1 VVHKI
6 KVLLPIIIATIVLGI
21 FGVMYMPQ
29 SVKNKNLDF
38 SIGMIRINNNTIKVE
53 IADTPSDRQRWLTFR
68 EDKLPFDSAMLMVYD
83 KLDLYSLW
91 LLNIRFNLDLIWINN
106 YGDVVYIAKN
116 VSGCQNT
123 LDASYCTYK
132 NTKPARYIIAA
143 SAGFI
148 DIHKISND
156 TKVHIISI

>member
-1 VVHKI
+1 
-6 KVLLPIIIATIVLGI
+6 
-21 FGVMYMPQ
+21 M
-29 SVKNKNLDF
+29 
-38 SIGMIRINNNTIKVE
+38 IKVE

-68 EDKLPFDSAMLMVYD
+68 EDKLPFDSAMLIVYD

-116 VSGCQNT
+116 VSGCKNT

-132 NTKPARYIIAA
+132 NTKPAKYIIAG
-143 SAGFI
+143 SEGFV